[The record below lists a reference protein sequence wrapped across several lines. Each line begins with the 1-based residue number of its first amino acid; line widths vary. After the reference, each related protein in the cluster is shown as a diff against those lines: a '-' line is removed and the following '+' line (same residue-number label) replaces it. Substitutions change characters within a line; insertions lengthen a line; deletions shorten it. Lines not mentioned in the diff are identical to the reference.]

1 MSLVF
6 ISLVWFSLWRQ
17 VICFWIRACDVD
29 VKSHLSHWKLVPSW
43 NEAVWLW
50 RSVFDIAF
58 TSHCLHWYSSTSW
71 CDAICLWM
79 RVFDDDMK
87 SHCSHNIFWV
97 FLILLSRA
105 SSIISWVF
113 KENSSVLSSLMS
125 FSSTSSSLVSL
136 LLFYFDSD
144 YSLNKWEE
152 VIADWVE
159 NWTVQFLNA
168 FSSGFRPEN
177 TEKILEISCLVFNYF
192 IWFLTCFTLSIV
204 ERMVT
209 SGLAQQ
215 FKAPNKGGR
224 SKL

>member
-1 MSLVF
+1 
-6 ISLVWFSLWRQ
+6 
-17 VICFWIRACDVD
+17 
-29 VKSHLSHWKLVPSW
+29 
-43 NEAVWLW
+43 
-50 RSVFDIAF
+50 
-58 TSHCLHWYSSTSW
+58 
-71 CDAICLWM
+71 
-79 RVFDDDMK
+79 MK

-113 KENSSVLSSLMS
+113 KENSSVLSSLML

-159 NWTVQFLNA
+159 NWTVHFLNA
-168 FSSGFRPEN
+168 FSSGFCPEN
-177 TEKILEISCLVFNYF
+177 TEKILAICCLVLNDF
-192 IWFLTCFTLSIV
+192 IWFLTCFALSIV

-209 SGLAQQ
+209 LGLAQQ
-215 FKAPNKGGR
+215 FKAPIKEGGQNY
-224 SKL
+224 KTTQN